1 MEYPA
6 KSYQGGSGE
15 GHLLGIYFSDWV
27 STASLPLVTFTLQLG
42 LKTELQIMLSFY
54 KPHQTVTATEEQKTS
69 TKLTLD
75 WDKSRAG
82 LRLLV
87 VC

>member
-1 MEYPA
+1 MVIFVTRCENIDQFCYHKIEEKNVIIPR
-6 KSYQGGSGE
+6 GS
-15 GHLLGIYFSDWV
+15 IYAQN
-27 STASLPLVTFTLQLG
+27 AS
-42 LKTELQIMLSFY
+42 LQIMLSFY
-54 KPHQTVTATEEQKTS
+54 KSHQTVTATEEQKTS

-87 VC
+87 VY

>member
-15 GHLLGIYFSDWV
+15 GHLLGI
-27 STASLPLVTFTLQLG
+27 TSLAGSLPPGSPLVTFTLQLG